1 MTPLGVLRLLPFRRC
16 RRLTAANTHA
26 GSPIDAVVSAMRGL
40 RDFSS
45 DLELQAWEAGRTA
58 PCNLQALVARCG
70 SQHGLTRGLMLA
82 VLGIVPAAVLADAYL
97 GGASGDSVAIASTV
111 GCFIPSLALP
121 PLSVADFS
129 GASDVAADDLCNL
142 VAACGSTLTYLEAS
156 QHTNAATHA
165 GVDFSAAT
173 ALRELVLSIR
183 SLLHTPASI
192 ASLAGLTSLRSLTVT
207 LWYECPLRHVT
218 AVLATLPHLQAVDL
232 TSFISL
238 AGEETDAARQRG
250 DAVWAGA
257 TPLPH
262 VRSFTMHN
270 PSNGGATCAG
280 LFAYCARLPKLEA
293 LAITSC
299 ALTETL
305 FGDLLSEDS
314 ACRGRLRNLSLA
326 HSSVTTGGGKL
337 RQIARAFGSF
347 GAGGG
352 GAGGQAESATPLY
365 PALES
370 VNLSHCTRLN
380 LEALRLL
387 GEFTAGGRLRVV
399 KILHVGWDRSEDH
412 HHMHNMQGLP
422 PHVTVVRSPQ
432 QKRPRQR

>member
-1 MTPLGVLRLLPFRRC
+1 
-16 RRLTAANTHA
+16 
-26 GSPIDAVVSAMRGL
+26 MRGL
-40 RDFSS
+40 REFSS
-45 DLELQAWEAGRTA
+45 DLELHAWEVGRTA
-58 PCNLQALVARCG
+58 PCNLQVLVARCG
-70 SQHGLTRGLMLA
+70 SQHGLTRGLMFA
-82 VLGIVPAAVLADAYL
+82 ILGIVPAAVLTDAYL
-97 GGASGDSVAIASTV
+97 GGASDGASTI

-156 QHTNAATHA
+156 QHVNAATHA

-173 ALRELVLSIR
+173 ALRELVLDKSMR
-183 SLLHTPASI
+183 SLLRTPASI
-192 ASLAGLTSLRSLTVT
+192 SSLAGLTSLRSLTVT
-207 LWYECPLRHVT
+207 HWHECPLRHVT

-232 TSFISL
+232 TTFISL
-238 AGEETDAARQRG
+238 AGEETDAARHRG

-270 PSNGGATCAG
+270 PSDGGATCAG

-352 GAGGQAESATPLY
+352 GAGGQPESATPLY

-370 VNLSHCTRLN
+370 VNLSQCTHLS

-387 GEFTAGGRLRVV
+387 GDFTAGGRLRVV
-399 KILHVGWDRSEDH
+399 KVLHVGWDRSEDH
-412 HHMHNMQGLP
+412 HHMYNMQGLP

-432 QKRPRQR
+432 QKRGRQR